1 MATVFAIVLA
11 VMKLPKPVPMLLK
24 FVEAFIAAL
33 TNNPLLP
40 NSAAI
45 VAALTTAH
53 AALDSAETATKT
65 RAKGTVAA
73 RNTARAALVVELQIA
88 KAFVQQAAN
97 ANPEKAVEIIT
108 SGGLVTRKPTTF
120 SKAPFA
126 VKQGA
131 TTGTVHLVAKAAA
144 VRASYEWQWSSD
156 GGKTWIALPITLQA
170 KCTASGLPAGTN
182 GLFRVRAVTK
192 TGEGDWSQPVSF
204 IVK

>member
-1 MATVFAIVLA
+1 MATVVAIVLA
-11 VMKLPKPVPMLLK
+11 VMKLPKPVPMLIK
-24 FVEAFIAAL
+24 FVGAFIAAL

-40 NSAAI
+40 NSAPI
-45 VAALTTAH
+45 VAALTKAL
-53 AALDSAETATKT
+53 AALDSTETATKART
-65 RAKGTVAA
+65 KGTVAG
-73 RNTARAALVVELQIA
+73 RNAARAALVVELQIA

-108 SGGLVTRKPTTF
+108 GAGLLTRKPTTRT
-120 SKAPFA
+120 KAPFA

-156 GGKTWIALPITLQA
+156 GARTWIALPVTLQA
-170 KCTASGLPAGTN
+170 KATVSGVPAGTS
-182 GLFRVRAVTK
+182 GLFRFRAVTK
-192 TGEGDWSQPVSF
+192 TGEGDWSQPASF